1 VKYVINDQVVLSRP
15 PKGPLVPYIASFQPG
30 RQDRDTRWDHCGS
43 EFGSLPILV
52 GGLQK
57 NRSDCT
63 ASHLG
68 IPPRTFDIVRGDS
81 GSAIVMPLR

>member
-1 VKYVINDQVVLSRP
+1 VKYVINDRVVLSRP
-15 PKGPLVPYIASFQPG
+15 PKGPLVPYIASFSTWAAGQG
-30 RQDRDTRWDHCGS
+30 YAL
-43 EFGSLPILV
+43 GSLRQRVRIAADFSRWLA
-52 GGLQK
+52 K

-68 IPPRTFDIVRGDS
+68 IAPRTFDIVRGDS